1 MTTMTKTTAT
11 RMAAV
16 TMVAAAEGMEDEE
29 AGAEVVAEDGAGG
42 EAAAAGAAVSIYRET
57 AERNAI
63 TSRTEAKATA
73 TGMAARDTSSSSSP
87 ATTAPVVGTRVEA
100 TSTATGESPDRGDSR
115 GCK

>member
-1 MTTMTKTTAT
+1 MTTRTMTTAT
-11 RMAAV
+11 RMVAV
-16 TMVAAAEGMEDEE
+16 TMVADAEGMEGEE
-29 AGAEVVAEDGAGG
+29 AGAEVVAEGEAGG

-63 TSRTEAKATA
+63 TSRTEAKPTATA
-73 TGMAARDTSSSSSP
+73 MAARDTSSSP

-100 TSTATGESPDRGDSR
+100 TSTATGKRLRPRRFSYG